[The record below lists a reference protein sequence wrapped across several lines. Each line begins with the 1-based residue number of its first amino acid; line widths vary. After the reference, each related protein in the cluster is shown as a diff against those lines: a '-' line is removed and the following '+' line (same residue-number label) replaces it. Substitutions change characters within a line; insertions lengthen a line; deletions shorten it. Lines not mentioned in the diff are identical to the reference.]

1 MDRREEAKMDRAGV
15 ECGCGWEANGIR
27 VRVTNGDGLAC
38 ATGARRRRRRGPH
51 KGKTGLRRTASDSG
65 RETGRRTHM
74 FIDKQRRRSK
84 KEDGEG
90 LREQGTQGEVM
101 ERRRYHRIQGRRS
114 HRRRR
119 WIDERR
125 RRWTERVSS
134 AAAVGRRMGLGL
146 GCRVR
151 LGLRTAVGRR
161 GEWG

>member
-1 MDRREEAKMDRAGV
+1 
-15 ECGCGWEANGIR
+15 
-27 VRVTNGDGLAC
+27 
-38 ATGARRRRRRGPH
+38 
-51 KGKTGLRRTASDSG
+51 
-65 RETGRRTHM
+65 M

-101 ERRRYHRIQGRRS
+101 ERRRYHRIQGRWS

-125 RRWTERVSS
+125 RVATSESDERPS
-134 AAAVGRRMGLGL
+134 

-151 LGLRTAVGRR
+151 RRLG

>member
-1 MDRREEAKMDRAGV
+1 
-15 ECGCGWEANGIR
+15 
-27 VRVTNGDGLAC
+27 
-38 ATGARRRRRRGPH
+38 
-51 KGKTGLRRTASDSG
+51 
-65 RETGRRTHM
+65 M

-151 LGLRTAVGRR
+151 ACGCGLRLGGEANGVRVRGRPGEGGVSVIWGAGEEPRRPGGEGAVLGPPACLPACGPCRA
-161 GEWG
+161 GLWA

>member
-1 MDRREEAKMDRAGV
+1 
-15 ECGCGWEANGIR
+15 
-27 VRVTNGDGLAC
+27 
-38 ATGARRRRRRGPH
+38 
-51 KGKTGLRRTASDSG
+51 
-65 RETGRRTHM
+65 M